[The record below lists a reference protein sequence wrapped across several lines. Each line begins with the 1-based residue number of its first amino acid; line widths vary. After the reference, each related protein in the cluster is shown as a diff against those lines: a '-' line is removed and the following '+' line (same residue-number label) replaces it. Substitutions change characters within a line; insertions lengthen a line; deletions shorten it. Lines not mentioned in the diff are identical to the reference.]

1 VISATDEYLTLAAP
15 CQAELTE
22 QRSRSHGY
30 AAPCAS
36 QAHFRD
42 LLAHAM
48 IAWPGA
54 SHYCY
59 ACRLGFPSHPLEH
72 HSDAGEPSGSAGPP
86 IAGALASR
94 NLWNTALIVAR
105 YFGGVKLGIPGLI
118 LAYRRIACLT
128 LDAGQIV
135 PRRPMCSR
143 TFSMSYAAYNLL
155 EHHLKKLGGAWRNTI
170 FAADVRATA
179 RLPRAH
185 ADAFDHAARAAGP
198 LPAPGCP
205 TWQNE

>member
-1 VISATDEYLTLAAP
+1 MISATDEYLSLAAP

-22 QRSRSHGY
+22 QRSRFYGY

-48 IAWPGA
+48 TTWPGA

-59 ACRLGFPSHPLEH
+59 AYRLGFPDQPQEH

-94 NLWNTALIVAR
+94 NIWNTALIVAR

-118 LAYRRIACLT
+118 HAYRRIACLT

-155 EHHLKKLGGAWRNTI
+155 EHHLKKLGGVWSNTS
-170 FAADVRATA
+170 FATDVRATA
-179 RLPRAH
+179 HVPRVY
-185 ADAFDHAARAAGP
+185 ADAFDHAARAVGAC
-198 LPAPGCP
+198 PAPSCP